1 MREEDREENK
11 ELVCRQEKKQQN
23 QIGQTD
29 LGKEMEAAQ
38 KSRYKCKRIVKQ
50 TKTSGKIGRSKRT
63 YELERIK
70 RFQRTSK

>member
-29 LGKEMEAAQ
+29 LGKEMEAPQ
-38 KSRYKCKRIVKQ
+38 ESRYKCKRIVKQ